1 MSVAMLPS
9 VSASFYQ
16 WAGAM
21 PVPPTSAVSGTS
33 SSPTAP
39 VRRHDH
45 DDDDRPKMREN
56 TLVSAMMA
64 AFRAL
69 GIGQAPAG
77 VPTSPAAGV
86 PTAANPPATKPVTP
100 PLTAPS
106 TAVAASTAAVA
117 PPTAATAADTSAA
130 ATAATSATSSTPA
143 SPDTLE
149 KAVNEFAHALFSLL
163 RRQGR
168 NEHSDGEHDGGHG
181 HRNEDRHGRGYSS
194 FVQRLE
200 QLAQSLTTPPP
211 AASGAASATVAS
223 AAAAS
228 LPAQTAAAP
237 ATSTTPALPASG
249 SEPVSPAP
257 SRGVTRLLA
266 AFSKVMGFLQPVPAA
281 TATPSVPTTPATT
294 AASTA
299 DKLKLFLTTLAQS
312 LSAGTGATQPS
323 PVGSRINVTV

>member
-1 MSVAMLPS
+1 MSVAMLSS

-33 SSPTAP
+33 SNPTAP

-77 VPTSPAAGV
+77 APTSPTAGV
-86 PTAANPPATKPVTP
+86 PTAATPPATKAVTP

-106 TAVAASTAAVA
+106 TAAAADTAAA
-117 PPTAATAADTSAA
+117 KPTSATAADTSAA
-130 ATAATSATSSTPA
+130 ATAATSATSATPA

-149 KAVNEFAHALFSLL
+149 KAVNEFAHALFSML

-168 NEHSDGEHDGGHG
+168 TEHSDGEHDGGHG
-181 HRNEDRHGRGYSS
+181 HRHEDRHGRGYSS

-200 QLAQSLTTPPP
+200 QLAQSLTTPSP
-211 AASGAASATVAS
+211 AAAGAASATVAS

-312 LSAGTGATQPS
+312 LSAGTGATQSS